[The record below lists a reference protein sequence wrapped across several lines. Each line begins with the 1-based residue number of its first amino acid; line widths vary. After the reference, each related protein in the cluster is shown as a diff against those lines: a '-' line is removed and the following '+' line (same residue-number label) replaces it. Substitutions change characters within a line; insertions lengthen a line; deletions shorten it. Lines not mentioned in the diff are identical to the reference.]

1 MCLFQIGRVVLVCLR
16 LYLCLCLQEHYSIV
30 KLFVSVACSG
40 VVRLIVCLSVASS
53 GVVRL
58 IVCLSVASSG
68 VVRLIVCLSVASS
81 GVVRLIV
88 CLSVASSGVV
98 RLIVCLYV
106 ASSGVVRLIVSMAV
120 LFVVNSWSFVNVH
133 KRVVSFI
140 CKRIHRQP
148 QFASR
153 VGPV

>member
-30 KLFVSVACSG
+30 KLFVSVAC
-40 VVRLIVCLSVASS
+40 S